1 MVRAFLVSTVLIA
14 QVSVGSCLDQ
24 FKLPTTPESTSSTT
38 TVGAFGGSWASV
50 APSSVQ
56 ETCTDFR
63 WAATSVTTT
72 GVSGTWSA
80 TCWKTVPVTGTASLA
95 VTASGFAWTAA
106 GTGTAIGVGAC
117 AISLTGTA
125 SIDRD
130 QVRIPYSGTTCLGPV
145 SGTEI
150 LRKPE

>member
-1 MVRAFLVSTVLIA
+1 MLRALLLSSVMIA
-14 QVSVGSCLDQ
+14 QVSVGSCLES
-24 FKLPTTPESTSSTT
+24 FKLPTTPESSSSTT

-50 APSSVQ
+50 AASTVQ
-56 ETCTDFR
+56 NTCTDFR
-63 WAATSVTTT
+63 WAATAVTST

-80 TCWKTVPVTGTASLA
+80 TCWQSVPVTGTASVA
-95 VTASGFAWTAA
+95 VTSSGFAWTAA
-106 GTGTAIGVGAC
+106 GTGTAASVGTC

-130 QVRIPYSGTTCLGPV
+130 QIRIPYSGTTCLGPV

-150 LRKPE
+150 LRKPQ